1 MIRLNMAI
9 CCMSLLNK
17 IKEYSNKNNLFTYI
31 EIFTIFVY
39 VSE

>member
-9 CCMSLLNK
+9 CYMSLLK
-17 IKEYSNKNNLFTYI
+17 EIKEYSNKNNSFAYI